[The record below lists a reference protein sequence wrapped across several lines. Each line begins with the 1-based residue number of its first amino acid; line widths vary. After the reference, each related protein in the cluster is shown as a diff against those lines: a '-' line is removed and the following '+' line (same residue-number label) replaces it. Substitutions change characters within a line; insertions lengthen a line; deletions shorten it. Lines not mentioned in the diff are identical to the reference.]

1 MKHEV
6 KKLERS
12 AVEVKIFLDKDELT
26 PILDKVVKHV
36 AEKVEIPGFRKG
48 KAPKETIISHNK
60 EHIQEDIAN
69 EVITIISHNKEHIQE
84 DIANEVI
91 STKFGEI
98 VEAEKLQPISYV
110 AIKSM
115 DLADTFE
122 VVFDVDVYPEFEVAE
137 YKGLSVEKGTFEI
150 SDEKVNEEIE
160 TLLNREAKL
169 EEVTDEAYKLEMGD
183 TVDLAF
189 EGFMDGVPFPGGK
202 ADSHELK
209 LGSKTF
215 IDNFEEQLVGYV
227 KGQEG
232 EITVNFPEEY
242 HAKELAGKPAVFKV
256 KINAIKK
263 LSKPELNDE
272 FAKSLSYESVED
284 LKAKKAEEITKR
296 ENDKIENDYVAKLV
310 EEVAKNTTVE
320 IPRSM
325 VKAEIEA
332 RMREMEYQLSSQGFK
347 IDDYFKMMG
356 ADREAFMAQIAPS
369 AEAKVKTDLVLDKI
383 ALKENI
389 EVSEEEINEKMKE
402 ISKMYGMELEAMEA
416 ELKKNN
422 NLENFKTSVKFDARM
437 KKTIDLIVKEAK

>member
-6 KKLERS
+6 KKLENS
-12 AVEVKIFLDKDELT
+12 AVEVKIFLDKDELN

-48 KAPKETIISHNK
+48 KAPKEAIISHSK

-69 EVITIISHNKEHIQE
+69 EVINL
-84 DIANEVI
+84 
-91 STKFGEI
+91 KFPTI
-98 VEAEKLQPISYV
+98 VEAEKIQPISYV
-110 AIKSM
+110 AINSIN
-115 DLADTFE
+115 LTETFE
-122 VVFDVDVYPEFEVAE
+122 VVFNVDVYPEFEVAN

-150 SDEKVNEEIE
+150 TDEKVDAEIE
-160 TLLNREAKL
+160 NLLNGQSKL
-169 EEVTDEAYKLEMGD
+169 EEVKDEKYKAEMGD
-183 TVDLAF
+183 TLDLAF
-189 EGFMDGVPFPGGK
+189 EGSIDGVPFPGGK

-232 EITVNFPEEY
+232 DITVKFPEEY

-263 LSKPELNDE
+263 LVKPELNDE

-296 ENDKIENDYVAKLV
+296 ENDRIENEYVGKLI
-310 EEVAKNTTVE
+310 EEISKNTTIE
-320 IPRSM
+320 IPKSM

-347 IDDYFKMMG
+347 MDDYFKMMG

-369 AEAKVKTDLVLDKI
+369 AEAKVKTDLILDKI
-383 ALKENI
+383 AVLEKI
-389 EVSEEEINEKMKE
+389 EVSEEELKEKMKE
-402 ISKMYGMELEAMEA
+402 VSKMYGMELEAMEA
-416 ELKKNN
+416 ELKKNK
-422 NLENFKTSVKFDARM
+422 NLENFKVSVKFDTRM